1 MPAIGS
7 TGDLHRGA
15 ASRLRRTALTRALVL
30 ATAVVTTLA
39 VLAPVAP
46 VSAYW
51 HAGGSTS
58 GSAST
63 GVLGAPTVVT
73 VPASSG
79 PTVLVSWTVFRGLA
93 PIAYYVTRSGDG
105 GTVAACG
112 TSAAVTIA
120 SASCTDTAVADG
132 SFTYRVTAV
141 YRSWTAASAPSGT
154 VVVTTPDNG
163 PLLGAAAAF
172 SVLGSTTVV
181 STGVSTV
188 SGDVGVTP
196 AGTIVGFPPGIVGG
210 NIHVTD
216 SLAAAA
222 RTALV
227 VAYGLAVTQTTDTQ
241 FAGDLNGAVFTP
253 GVHHSGS
260 AMALTGSMTLD
271 GLGDPGAIFIFQ
283 IDAALNTAAA
293 SRVLLINGA
302 SAANVFWQVNGAAG
316 TGANSTFSGTILA
329 AGSITV
335 GAGSELIGR
344 ALALGAVT
352 LADNTIRF
360 TTALAPAVA
369 ITGGGAVVT
378 KLTTPAIS
386 GTTDA
391 APGRPVIVTVAGQ
404 TLSTSVQ
411 PGGTWEVTASALA
424 AGSYPVVVRIRDAA
438 GNSGTASQQLTI
450 EVSPPVIAL
459 GTAASY
465 SVLSG
470 LNVVGT
476 GVSHLT
482 GDLGISPGNSLTG
495 FPPGTISGTLHA
507 GDPAAA
513 TALAALE
520 AALADG
526 ESRGAHTQFSGD
538 LNGRVFPTG
547 VHHTTAA
554 VTLTGNMTLDAE
566 GDPNAVFIF
575 QVDGAL
581 ATAAGSSVLLVNGA
595 QASNVYW
602 VVRGAA
608 GTGALSIFVGSLL
621 AHGAITIGAGT
632 ALSGRALSLD
642 AVTLADNTIA
652 GP

>member
-1 MPAIGS
+1 MPAIDSRG
-7 TGDLHRGA
+7 GLHRGA
-15 ASRLRRTALTRALVL
+15 GRRRGAALNRAVVL
-30 ATAVVTTLA
+30 ATAVVTA
-39 VLAPVAP
+39 FGVLAPVAP

-51 HAGGSTS
+51 HAGGSAS

-63 GVLGAPTVVT
+63 GVLAAPTAVT
-73 VPASSG
+73 VPATSG
-79 PTVLVSWTVFRGLA
+79 ASVLVSWTVSTGLA
-93 PIAYYVTRSGDG
+93 PIAYYVTRSGDD

-132 SFTYRVTAV
+132 SFTYRSTAV

-154 VVVTTPDNG
+154 VVVTAPYNG
-163 PLLGAAAAF
+163 PLLGAAAGF

-188 SGDVGVTP
+188 GGDAGVSP
-196 AGTIVGFPPGIVGG
+196 VGTIVGFPPGIVGG
-210 NIHVTD
+210 SIHVTD
-216 SLAAAA
+216 SAAAAA
-222 RTALV
+222 RAALV
-227 VAYGLAVTQTTDTQ
+227 VAYGFAVAQAADTQ

-253 GVHHSGS
+253 GVHHSGA

-271 GLGDPGAIFIFQ
+271 GLGDPGSTFIFQ

-293 SRVLLINGA
+293 SHVLLINGA

-329 AGSITV
+329 AGAITV

-360 TTALAPAVA
+360 TIALAPAVA
-369 ITGGGAVVT
+369 ITGGGVVVT
-378 KLTTPAIS
+378 KDVTPTIS

-391 APGRPVIVTVAGQ
+391 PAGRPVVVTVAGQ
-404 TLSTSVQ
+404 TLSATVQ
-411 PGGTWEVTASALA
+411 PGGIWAVTASALA
-424 AGSYPVVVRIRDAA
+424 AGSYPVVVKIRDAA
-438 GNSGTASQQLTI
+438 GNSGTASQLLTV
-450 EVSPPVIAL
+450 EVSPPAIAL
-459 GTAASY
+459 GMAASY

-482 GDLGISPGNSLTG
+482 GDLGVSPGNSLTG
-495 FPPGTISGTLHA
+495 FPPGTIGGTLHA

-513 TALAALE
+513 TALAALQ
-520 AALADG
+520 AALTDG
-526 ESRGAHTQFSGD
+526 ESRGARTQFTGD
-538 LNGRVFPTG
+538 LNGRVVHTG
-547 VHHTTAA
+547 VHHTSAA
-554 VTLTGNMTLDAE
+554 MTLTGNLTLDAE
-566 GDPNAVFIF
+566 GDPAAVFLF

-581 ATAAGSSVLLVNGA
+581 DTAVGSNVLLANGA
-595 QASNVYW
+595 QAANVYW

-608 GTGALSIFVGSLL
+608 GTGALSTFVGTVL
-621 AHGAITIGAGT
+621 AHGAITIGAGGQ
-632 ALSGRALSLD
+632 LSGRALSLD
-642 AVTLADNTIA
+642 AITLSGNTIA
-652 GP
+652 SP